1 MTNEKHNFDAVAEAK
16 LLLRGT
22 RAATLATVVSP
33 SGDPFASL
41 VNVATAMDG
50 TPILLLSRL
59 AAHTRHI
66 DADSRLSL
74 LFYSAINHPNGGD
87 PLTHARLTIT
97 GRGERVAHESERLAL
112 RARFLARHPKSELYV
127 DFADFGFFR
136 VAIQTAHLNG
146 GFGRAANLAAEQLLT
161 PLTGASEFLTQEE
174 SILAEL
180 ASSEPQLANRLA
192 ALHGRQGDQWRLVGF
207 DPDGFDIGDEEEILR
222 LTFAARVETA
232 DGLHRALASL
242 LSAASR

>member
-66 DADSRLSL
+66 DANSRLSL

-97 GRGERVAHESERLAL
+97 GRGERVAHKSERLAL

-127 DFADFGFFR
+127 DFADFGFF
-136 VAIQTAHLNG
+136 
-146 GFGRAANLAAEQLLT
+146 
-161 PLTGASEFLTQEE
+161 
-174 SILAEL
+174 
-180 ASSEPQLANRLA
+180 
-192 ALHGRQGDQWRLVGF
+192 
-207 DPDGFDIGDEEEILR
+207 
-222 LTFAARVETA
+222 
-232 DGLHRALASL
+232 
-242 LSAASR
+242 ASRSRRRI